1 MLYRCYCFNYT
12 CMFFFRW
19 VSLINFL
26 LSFIPIL
33 SVLQSQRDIHEH
45 IGGGFFL
52 LSLSA
57 LNMWSCQQHR
67 FYLWY
72 LVRDFF
78 FLDLD
83 DKIVSAPL
91 ITHRY
96 RDLGRAPYRTGRSQQ
111 VSSPFLFWWN
121 MVNLI
126 LLFVIPVL
134 SSESL
139 HT

>member
-1 MLYRCYCFNYT
+1 MQLSFDVSQYFNTVFKWIYLYTSLILFLLYKDIYNKEAIQCYIGVIVLITRACNYT
-12 CMFFFRW
+12 CMVFFFRW

-67 FYLWY
+67 YYLWY

-78 FLDLD
+78 FLTWMT
-83 DKIVSAPL
+83 K
-91 ITHRY
+91 
-96 RDLGRAPYRTGRSQQ
+96 
-111 VSSPFLFWWN
+111 LFPHPW
-121 MVNLI
+121 
-126 LLFVIPVL
+126 
-134 SSESL
+134 
-139 HT
+139 